1 MKNEIEIIPEE
12 EIKSKIYIIRG
23 KEVMLDIDLAILY
36 GCKNGT
42 KEINQA
48 VKNNVNKFPERYAF
62 RISESEYNSLKSKV
76 LTSKGGSRKGHT
88 VFTEQ
93 GVAMLAII
101 IKSEVAAETSIK
113 IMDAFV
119 SMRHILLNSIDYQKE
134 LFIIQNKIL
143 EHDNKLIEHDS
154 MFEKMFSEY
163 STKEYLKS
171 KLIFENQIYDSY
183 SFLLDIL
190 NKAKK
195 EIIIIDNYVD
205 KNILDILS
213 KTKKKVK
220 IVTNKYNNQDYEKY
234 KMQYKNVEL
243 IINNTFHDR
252 FIIIDKTILYHCGA
266 SFKDLGKQ
274 CFEITK
280 IDEEEILL
288 KILKMLQ
295 K

>member
-1 MKNEIEIIPEE
+1 
-12 EIKSKIYIIRG
+12 
-23 KEVMLDIDLAILY
+23 MLATI
-36 GCKNGT
+36 
-42 KEINQA
+42 
-48 VKNNVNKFPERYAF
+48 
-62 RISESEYNSLKSKV
+62 LKSKV
-76 LTSKGGSRKGHT
+76 A
-88 VFTEQ
+88 V
-93 GVAMLAII
+93 
-101 IKSEVAAETSIK
+101 ETSIR

-119 SMRHILLNSIDYQKE
+119 LMKQYISNS
-134 LFIIQNKIL
+134 
-143 EHDNKLIEHDS
+143 LIEQNYINDLVLKNSKRLDLIESALSEFKEKNNHIF
-154 MFEKMFSEY
+154 FEG
-163 STKEYLKS
+163 
-171 KLIFENQIYDSY
+171 QIYDAY
-183 SFLLDIL
+183 SLLIDIF
-190 NKAKK
+190 NKSKK

>member
-1 MKNEIEIIPEE
+1 MNNIVLNEELRIEDM
-12 EIKSKIYIIRG
+12 IYEVRG
-23 KEVMLDIDLAILY
+23 VQVMLDSDLAKLY
-36 GCKNGT
+36 QVET
-42 KEINQA
+42 KRINEA
-48 VKNNVNKFPERYAF
+48 VKNNLEKFPERF
-62 RISESEYNSLKSKV
+62 SWV
-76 LTSKGGSRKGHT
+76 LTENEWIFLRSKISTIENNTPGKGHHRKYLPR

-93 GVAMLAII
+93 GVAMLATIL
-101 IKSEVAAETSIK
+101 KSKVATKVSIN

-119 SMRHILLNSIDYQKE
+119 LMRKYISSSLIEQKYINE
-134 LFIIQNKIL
+134 LVL
-143 EHDNKLIEHDS
+143 EHEERLKLVENTFS
-154 MFEKMFSEY
+154 NFKEKNNHLFF
-163 STKEYLKS
+163 KG
-171 KLIFENQIYDSY
+171 QIYDAY
-183 SFLLDIL
+183 SLLIDIF
-190 NKAKK
+190 NKSKK

-234 KMQYKNVEL
+234 KIQYKNVEL

-288 KILKMLQ
+288 KILKMFP

>member
-1 MKNEIEIIPEE
+1 MNNIVLNEELRIEDM
-12 EIKSKIYIIRG
+12 IYEVRG
-23 KEVMLDIDLAILY
+23 VQVMLDSDLAKLY
-36 GCKNGT
+36 QVET
-42 KEINQA
+42 KRINEA
-48 VKNNVNKFPERYAF
+48 VKNNLEKFPERF
-62 RISESEYNSLKSKV
+62 SWV
-76 LTSKGGSRKGHT
+76 LTENEWIFLRSKISTIENNTPGKGHHRKYLPR

-93 GVAMLAII
+93 GVAMLATIL
-101 IKSEVAAETSIK
+101 KSKVATKVSIN

-119 SMRHILLNSIDYQKE
+119 LMRKYISSSLIEQKYINE
-134 LFIIQNKIL
+134 LVL
-143 EHDNKLIEHDS
+143 EHEERLKLVENTFS
-154 MFEKMFSEY
+154 NFKEKNNHLFF
-163 STKEYLKS
+163 KG
-171 KLIFENQIYDSY
+171 QIYDAY
-183 SFLLDIL
+183 SLLIDIF
-190 NKAKK
+190 NKSKK

-234 KMQYKNVEL
+234 KIQYKNVEL

>member
-1 MKNEIEIIPEE
+1 MNNIVLNEELRIEDM
-12 EIKSKIYIIRG
+12 IYEVRG
-23 KEVMLDIDLAILY
+23 VQVMLDSDLAKLY
-36 GCKNGT
+36 QVET
-42 KEINQA
+42 KRINEA
-48 VKNNVNKFPERYAF
+48 VKNNLEKFPERF
-62 RISESEYNSLKSKV
+62 SWV
-76 LTSKGGSRKGHT
+76 LTENEWIFLRSKISTIENNTPGKGHHRKYLPR

-93 GVAMLAII
+93 GVAMLATIL
-101 IKSEVAAETSIK
+101 KSKVATKVSIN

-119 SMRHILLNSIDYQKE
+119 LMRKYISSSLIEQKYINE
-134 LFIIQNKIL
+134 LVL
-143 EHDNKLIEHDS
+143 EHEEKLKLVENTFS
-154 MFEKMFSEY
+154 NFKEKNNHLFF
-163 STKEYLKS
+163 KG
-171 KLIFENQIYDSY
+171 QIYDAY
-183 SFLLDIL
+183 SLLIDIF
-190 NKAKK
+190 NKSKK

-234 KMQYKNVEL
+234 KIQYKNVEL

>member
-1 MKNEIEIIPEE
+1 MNNIVLNEELRIEDM
-12 EIKSKIYIIRG
+12 IYEVRG
-23 KEVMLDIDLAILY
+23 VQVMLDSDLAKLY
-36 GCKNGT
+36 QVET
-42 KEINQA
+42 KRINEA
-48 VKNNVNKFPERYAF
+48 VKNNLEKFPERF
-62 RISESEYNSLKSKV
+62 SWV
-76 LTSKGGSRKGHT
+76 LTENEWIFLRSKISTIENNTPGKGHHRKYLPR

-93 GVAMLAII
+93 GVAMLATIL
-101 IKSEVAAETSIK
+101 KSKVATKVSIN

-119 SMRHILLNSIDYQKE
+119 LMRKYISSSLIEQKYINE
-134 LFIIQNKIL
+134 LVL
-143 EHDNKLIEHDS
+143 EHEESLKLVENTFS
-154 MFEKMFSEY
+154 NFKEKNNHLFF
-163 STKEYLKS
+163 KG
-171 KLIFENQIYDSY
+171 QIYDAY
-183 SFLLDIL
+183 SLLIDIF
-190 NKAKK
+190 NKSKK

-234 KMQYKNVEL
+234 KIQYKNVEL

>member
-1 MKNEIEIIPEE
+1 MNKIVLNEELRIEDM
-12 EIKSKIYIIRG
+12 IYEVRG
-23 KEVMLDIDLAILY
+23 VQVMLDSDLAKLY
-36 GCKNGT
+36 QVET
-42 KEINQA
+42 KRINEA
-48 VKNNVNKFPERYAF
+48 VKNNLEKFPERF
-62 RISESEYNSLKSKV
+62 SWV
-76 LTSKGGSRKGHT
+76 LTENEWIFLRSKISTIENNTPGKGHHRKYLPR

-93 GVAMLAII
+93 GVAMLATIL
-101 IKSEVAAETSIK
+101 KSKVATKVSIN

-119 SMRHILLNSIDYQKE
+119 LMRKYISSSLIEQKYINE
-134 LFIIQNKIL
+134 LVL
-143 EHDNKLIEHDS
+143 EHEERLKLVENTFS
-154 MFEKMFSEY
+154 NFKEKNNHLFF
-163 STKEYLKS
+163 KG
-171 KLIFENQIYDSY
+171 QIYDAY
-183 SFLLDIL
+183 SLLIDIF
-190 NKAKK
+190 NKSKK

-234 KMQYKNVEL
+234 KIQYKNVEL

>member
-1 MKNEIEIIPEE
+1 MNNIVLNEELRIEDM
-12 EIKSKIYIIRG
+12 IYEVRG
-23 KEVMLDIDLAILY
+23 VQVMLDSDLAKLY
-36 GCKNGT
+36 QVET
-42 KEINQA
+42 KRINEA
-48 VKNNVNKFPERYAF
+48 VKNNLEKFPERF
-62 RISESEYNSLKSKV
+62 SWV
-76 LTSKGGSRKGHT
+76 LTENEWIFLRSKISTIENNTPGKGHHRKYLPR

-93 GVAMLAII
+93 GVAMLATIL
-101 IKSEVAAETSIK
+101 KSKVATKVSIN

-119 SMRHILLNSIDYQKE
+119 LMRKYISSSLVEQKYINN
-134 LFIIQNKIL
+134 LVL
-143 EHDNKLIEHDS
+143 EHEERLKLVENTFS
-154 MFEKMFSEY
+154 NFKEKNNHLFF
-163 STKEYLKS
+163 KG
-171 KLIFENQIYDSY
+171 QIYDAY
-183 SFLLDIL
+183 SLLIDIF
-190 NKAKK
+190 NKSKK

-234 KMQYKNVEL
+234 KIQYKNVEL